1 MVAAVKHRFGY
12 DDSLDAFGVHGAG
25 GTLGAL
31 LTGVFATNL
40 VNSAL
45 KDASG
50 RPMPLGL
57 IDGNS
62 GQLLNQLIGCAIAWV
77 LAAVATLAI
86 LKLCDVL
93 LGVRVADE
101 HEVEGLDLSM
111 HGEEAYNFE
120 S

>member
-1 MVAAVKHRFGY
+1 
-12 DDSLDAFGVHGAG
+12 
-25 GTLGAL
+25 
-31 LTGVFATNL
+31 
-40 VNSAL
+40 
-45 KDASG
+45 
-50 RPMPLGL
+50 
-57 IDGNS
+57 
-62 GQLLNQLIGCAIAWV
+62 V